1 MWEIRSTPE
10 DYRRL
15 GNVDEAAW
23 TWGLGRASG
32 ARHVVM
38 VALTGGA
45 MSLVDGDDDDCPD
58 AVAQVHASEGLSLVE
73 SLLAETDL
81 PKLVEMDEA
90 GELAEHW

>member
-23 TWGLGRASG
+23 TWGLGRPSG

-45 MSLVDGDDDDCPD
+45 MSLVDADDDCPD
-58 AVAQVHASEGLSLVE
+58 AVARLHASEGLSLVE
-73 SLLAETDL
+73 ELLADADL

-90 GELAEHW
+90 GERAEHW